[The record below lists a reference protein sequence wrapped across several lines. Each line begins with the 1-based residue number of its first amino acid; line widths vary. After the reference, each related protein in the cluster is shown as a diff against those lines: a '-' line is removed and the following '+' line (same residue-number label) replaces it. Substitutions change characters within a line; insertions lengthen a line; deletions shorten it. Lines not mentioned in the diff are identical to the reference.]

1 MFYTLIIIVPQYN
14 YEYFVIFQLS
24 NDILSDLSDTKG
36 LQDSDSLWELLIIKE
51 QQKI

>member
-1 MFYTLIIIVPQYN
+1 MLITIVPQYN

-36 LQDSDSLWELLIIKE
+36 HFKRLWFMLGTVDN
-51 QQKI
+51 